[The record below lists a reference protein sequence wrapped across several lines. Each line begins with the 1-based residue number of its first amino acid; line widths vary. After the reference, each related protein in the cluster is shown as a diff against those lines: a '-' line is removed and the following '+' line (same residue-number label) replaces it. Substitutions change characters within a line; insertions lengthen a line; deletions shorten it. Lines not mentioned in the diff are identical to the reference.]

1 LFCLKTDFLLE
12 KIPFGKPGQWFYLH
26 LKMKTKERL
35 LTVWFSFYKNIG
47 MSEEN
52 IKKKRK
58 TAEGW
63 DDGRLVI
70 VCMEDPRV
78 CICDKCQEIRHSLEE
93 VEELGPCFFD
103 FCDAQESI
111 SNRNDQNYREQGSS
125 AFAAS
130 CNIPLVTPQK
140 SKNSNPMKSG
150 VFDLRTF
157 GKPSQ
162 IGAVLKREINEVAL
176 HMNMVEANYH
186 GKISLDFAG
195 TRSFLGADY
204 SADLNLYE
212 MNGIDMTG
220 AMTSINNIFSPII
233 QASFMNPMN
242 DIGVYKL
249 STAADYAPRHE
260 NSDQLR
266 SIEVNHHGCF
276 FFTPLMLLNKEL
288 SLLNPKNQPEFF
300 EENGG
305 KIVG

>member
-150 VFDLRTF
+150 VFDL
-157 GKPSQ
+157 
-162 IGAVLKREINEVAL
+162 
-176 HMNMVEANYH
+176 
-186 GKISLDFAG
+186 
-195 TRSFLGADY
+195 
-204 SADLNLYE
+204 
-212 MNGIDMTG
+212 
-220 AMTSINNIFSPII
+220 
-233 QASFMNPMN
+233 
-242 DIGVYKL
+242 
-249 STAADYAPRHE
+249 
-260 NSDQLR
+260 
-266 SIEVNHHGCF
+266 
-276 FFTPLMLLNKEL
+276 
-288 SLLNPKNQPEFF
+288 
-300 EENGG
+300 
-305 KIVG
+305 VG